1 MCQKT
6 AVEEKEQGMSASTFK
21 IYELAEQWAAAE
33 FERGRTIGRDDQEE
47 FAEVSNNAINA
58 RLAFESLMR
67 NS

>member
-1 MCQKT
+1 
-6 AVEEKEQGMSASTFK
+6 MSASTFK